1 MNTVSYWPSAIV
13 FVSSKTRS
21 SISCLSCQVFHVST
35 FIIRDCAEWVRDV
48 RGGSAASRRDVGLV
62 WF

>member
-1 MNTVSYWPSAIV
+1 M
-13 FVSSKTRS
+13 
-21 SISCLSCQVFHVST
+21 ST
-35 FIIRDCAEWVRDV
+35 FIIGDCAEWVRDV